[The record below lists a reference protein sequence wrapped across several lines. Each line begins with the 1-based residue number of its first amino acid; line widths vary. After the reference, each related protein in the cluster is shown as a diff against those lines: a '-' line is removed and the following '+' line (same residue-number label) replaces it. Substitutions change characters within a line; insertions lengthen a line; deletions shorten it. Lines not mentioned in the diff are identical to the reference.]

1 MALGHT
7 RIGIVSGPM
16 DVASMRARVD
26 GAASALGDR
35 LAFQVASSFSM
46 ELEHEVHEAVV
57 SRRATAIFAG
67 TDLLALGVIRAAQTA
82 GLNVPADLA
91 VIGFGDMP
99 SAQMANP
106 PLSSIE
112 MPLEDMAA
120 EAVDALLR
128 RIDGAAAETAADVVF
143 GTTLIVRASTAEGP
157 LASL

>member
-1 MALGHT
+1 
-7 RIGIVSGPM
+7 
-16 DVASMRARVD
+16 MRARID
-26 GAASALGDR
+26 GAAAVLGER

-46 ELEHEVHEAVV
+46 ELEREVHEAVV

-67 TDLLALGVIRAAQTA
+67 TDLLALGVMRAAQGA
-82 GLNVPADLA
+82 GLDVPGDLA

-128 RIDGAAAETAADVVF
+128 RIDGVAAEMAADVVF
-143 GTTLIVRASTAEGP
+143 DTALIIRASTAEES